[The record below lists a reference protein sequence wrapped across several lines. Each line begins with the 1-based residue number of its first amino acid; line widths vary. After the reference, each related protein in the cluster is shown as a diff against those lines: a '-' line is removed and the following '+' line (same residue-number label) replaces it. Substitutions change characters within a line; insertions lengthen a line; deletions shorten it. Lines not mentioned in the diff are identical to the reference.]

1 MLLGIRRLGDLIGML
16 FVRAA
21 RVANTIRKIK
31 WRFWADGMVTGL
43 VPVVCRV
50 VTKAI
55 HAKDSLFSGS
65 MRICM

>member
-1 MLLGIRRLGDLIGML
+1 ML

-55 HAKDSLFSGS
+55 HAKDSLF
-65 MRICM
+65 